1 MVHTEKE
8 RWCQN
13 THKKSRCTHT
23 QREKEKEKESEKKMI
38 HKTQW
43 AWWCSECL
51 VSEVGRCMPL
61 VSSVFFCICLFV
73 CAPLLFLLLFVF
85 FRTPRVFCSCSNNY
99 AILFCCWC
107 CRCWW
112 LLFCCCCGSI
122 IVFPS
127 YSSFLP
133 SPVCFTVVVVVAT
146 ASGCFSL

>member
-23 QREKEKEKESEKKMI
+23 QREWEEDDTQ
-38 HKTQW
+38 TQW
-43 AWWCSECL
+43 AWWCSECF
-51 VSEVGRCMPL
+51 VSEVERCMPL
-61 VSSVFFCICLFV
+61 VSSVFLYSLICLCSSLV
-73 CAPLLFLLLFVF
+73 LVVGCLFVF

-112 LLFCCCCGSI
+112 LLFCCCCSSI

-133 SPVCFTVVVVVAT
+133 SPVYFTVVVVAT